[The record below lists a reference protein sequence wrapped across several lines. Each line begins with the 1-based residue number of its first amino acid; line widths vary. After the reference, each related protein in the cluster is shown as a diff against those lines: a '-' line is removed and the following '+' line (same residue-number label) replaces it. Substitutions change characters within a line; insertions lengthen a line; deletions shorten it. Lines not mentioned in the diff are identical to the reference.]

1 MLTWLLIAS
10 IAVGIVVAVA
20 VTSYETLGENQ
31 HAKEASQQTNRPPS
45 PG

>member
-1 MLTWLLIAS
+1 MMTWILIAS

-31 HAKEASQQTNRPPS
+31 HAREASQQSNRLPS